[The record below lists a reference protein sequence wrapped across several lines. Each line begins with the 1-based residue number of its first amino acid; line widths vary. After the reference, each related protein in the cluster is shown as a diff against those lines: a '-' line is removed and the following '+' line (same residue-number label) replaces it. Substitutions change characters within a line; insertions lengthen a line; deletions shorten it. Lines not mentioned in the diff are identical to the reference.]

1 MFKVKKMQI
10 NMKIKL
16 GIAPIA
22 WSNDDMPELGGDT
35 PIETCL
41 MEAKTAGFNG
51 IELGGKFP
59 RNPGTIKYLLNKF
72 NIFLPGGW
80 YRSKLRERS
89 IDDEWQAM
97 QDQIDLLKLV
107 KASVF
112 IFADQTES
120 IQSDQNIPLS
130 QRPKLE
136 DREWNEFCKKI
147 SEISKR
153 LADIGLPMSYHEHM
167 GTIIQSEEDIN
178 RLLDNTNDET
188 FLLYDT
194 GHIMF
199 AQGDYE
205 SILKKYV
212 SRINHIHCKNIRK
225 NVLEKSLSEDLSF
238 RDAFLE
244 GVFTVPGD
252 GCIDYNPLFKILFR
266 NNYSKWLIVEAE
278 QNPKKANPLEYAK
291 KGYNYLTKTLTEVG
305 YKI

>member
-1 MFKVKKMQI
+1 MNI
-10 NMKIKL
+10 NL
-16 GIAPIA
+16 GVAPIA

-72 NIFLPGGW
+72 NIHLPGGW

-167 GTIIQSEEDIN
+167 GTIVQSEEDIN

-212 SRINHIHCKNIRK
+212 SRINHIHCKDIRK

-266 NNYSKWLIVEAE
+266 NNYSKWVIVEAE